1 MAKVFILSSKRTPLG
16 SFLGGLST
24 IPAPDLG
31 GVAIDAALKDSG
43 VSPDQVDSCYV
54 GNVISA
60 GLGQNLAKQAALKGG
75 LPPNIPCT
83 HVDKVCCSSLKA
95 LTLGVQ
101 EILLGDASC
110 VVVAGTENMSM
121 APRLVSGSRQTQKMG
136 PMTLAAETKAADAM
150 IVDGL
155 WDSFNNLHM
164 GTLADNLAAEK
175 GITREEQDQFAL
187 RSFARAREGWETGK
201 LDIVEVNGVKS
212 DEVIPKLIPEK
223 VPTLRP
229 CFNKE
234 GTITAA
240 NSSALADG
248 AAAVVVCS
256 EEFVKKSGARPIARV
271 IAYADA
277 GVDPKQFPAAPVEA
291 ARKVL
296 AKAGMSPEDIDLWEV
311 NEAFAMAPL
320 LFMKTLGVPED
331 KMNVLGGAIAIGHPL
346 GCTGIRIVN
355 TLISALKIKG
365 KRVGLATLCNGGGG
379 ATAVIL
385 EVIE

>member
-155 WDSFNNLHM
+155 WDSFNDLHM
-164 GTLADNLAAEK
+164 GTLADTLAAEK

-201 LDIVEVNGVKS
+201 RYRACGI
-212 DEVIPKLIPEK
+212 DERRI
-223 VPTLRP
+223 
-229 CFNKE
+229 
-234 GTITAA
+234 
-240 NSSALADG
+240 
-248 AAAVVVCS
+248 
-256 EEFVKKSGARPIARV
+256 
-271 IAYADA
+271 
-277 GVDPKQFPAAPVEA
+277 
-291 ARKVL
+291 RKVL
-296 AKAGMSPEDIDLWEV
+296 SLCEDTISTVAVVCRRAIRRPAGPWGDRQVHGDYD
-311 NEAFAMAPL
+311 A
-320 LFMKTLGVPED
+320 
-331 KMNVLGGAIAIGHPL
+331 
-346 GCTGIRIVN
+346 GIRADFRGRPERECEGDFYRRAGDRVARRR
-355 TLISALKIKG
+355 TLDARPVRGFSRKVRL
-365 KRVGLATLCNGGGG
+365 
-379 ATAVIL
+379 
-385 EVIE
+385 